1 MSKKNKKPNV
11 IKFSI
16 IQFVHY
22 FWFFLWFIDNR
33 ANLDIKLKVKFYFH
47 TYID

>member
-11 IKFSI
+11 IKFSF

-22 FWFFLWFIDNR
+22 FCFLWFIDNR